1 MISLARTGPE
11 SIAMK
16 LSSEVSEIRHK
27 LGAWGT
33 PISLD
38 AEGALRRYG
47 PTRRLVFL
55 TAPAEDGGELRE
67 TYVSENPLELFLATL
82 INSRMTG
89 GVESVTMM
97 PGYIMTRL
105 MGDIERGIRA
115 IQRDIGGEIIDRD
128 PIFRPDIPG
137 TSSIIY
143 FTPRSLAKTIP
154 IDDIY
159 EKALVINTRSKGAI
173 VQFLSVHG
181 IEYLGDARGTPDWND
196 VEIKICDSD
205 GLFDLHRQRLLTV
218 TQGMQIGI
226 VLEEKWERE
235 QALTRRTIPVYM
247 MKLYTPLEIQAIKKL
262 AMGLEYNDRGQR
274 FVDFDVYHGDRKI
287 SAFTELEKNPGK
299 TRNDIGV
306 MNRNEILKSIDIDSI
321 NELIRLE
328 AEIDRQRKRPVG
340 ATADA

>member
-16 LSSEVSEIRHK
+16 LSSEVAEIRHK

-33 PISLD
+33 LTSLD
-38 AEGALRRYG
+38 AEGALRKYG

-55 TAPAEDGGELRE
+55 TLPAEEGAPAQE
-67 TYVSENPLELFLATL
+67 TYVSENPLELFLTTL

-89 GVESVTMM
+89 GVESVSMM
-97 PGYIMTRL
+97 PGYVMMRL
-105 MGDIERGIRA
+105 MGDIERGIKA
-115 IQRDIGGEIIDRD
+115 IQGDIGGEIIDRD

-154 IDDIY
+154 VDDIY
-159 EKALVINTRSKGAI
+159 KKALLIHTRSKGAI
-173 VQFLSVHG
+173 VQYLSVHG
-181 IEYLGDARGTPDWND
+181 IEYLGDALGTPDWND
-196 VEIKICDSD
+196 IEIKICDSD

-218 TQGMQIGI
+218 TQGMQVGI

-235 QALTRRTIPVYM
+235 QALTRRAIPVYM
-247 MKLYTPLEIQAIKKL
+247 MKLYTPMDVGTIKKL
-262 AMGLEYNDRGQR
+262 AMGMEYNDRGQR

-299 TRNDIGV
+299 TRNEIGV
-306 MNRNEILKSIDIDSI
+306 INRNEILKNIDIDSI
-321 NELIRLE
+321 NELLRLE

-340 ATADA
+340 AKNAI